1 MYSAFKLVPLLS
13 SILVF
18 VASSPKQKGFCWEP
32 GSNPFIGQP
41 KTERLDSDRVRINW
55 SEIFNKNGNCK
66 NVDFLIKSNP
76 RHSPSDYK
84 LSDFTQ
90 KGQTSA
96 TLMVTDGEDFVFQ
109 IIAREDKRPKYGIEY
124 KYSQMV
130 TSYFREDTAPDIGF
144 KEVLTTEK
152 LRVTK
157 IKKSS
162 LMTTTTPKYSRN
174 AAKDKCVLPL
184 KKFNSNNILSNK
196 LLKEF
201 IGYMNKNS
209 VRYVHEFMRDKK
221 ACSEQSVGFIVSSPK
236 TSTVKCCSSPWGGN
250 CYIKFAEC
258 DGSCIPQDWI
268 SDNWPDCLD
277 GSDEPELESL
287 SGRSLSE
294 ELQCVSC
301 GGNVI
306 AAVSLCSDK
315 NYIHLTNCVKELLGD
330 GNCSLCISDYF
341 E

>member
-32 GSNPFIGQP
+32 GSNPFVGQP

-96 TLMVTDGEDFVFQ
+96 TLM
-109 IIAREDKRPKYGIEY
+109 
-124 KYSQMV
+124 MV

-221 ACSEQSVGFIVSSPK
+221 ACSEQSPL
-236 TSTVKCCSSPWGGN
+236 GGN
-250 CYIKFAEC
+250 CYIEFAEC

-294 ELQCVSC
+294 ELQTDTRE
-301 GGNVI
+301 GRI
-306 AAVSLCSDK
+306 Q
-315 NYIHLTNCVKELLGD
+315 
-330 GNCSLCISDYF
+330 
-341 E
+341 